1 MSQSGELIVFYGCM
15 FSGKTTALIDYISQR
30 QLKPNEFIVLKP
42 EIDFR
47 AGKNKISTHDG
58 KVHDCI
64 AYSSGMELQ
73 DLISPF
79 TKLIAID
86 EAQFFDKLILS
97 ELRRYLN
104 KGIDVAVSGLDKDY
118 RARPFG
124 IIPNLI
130 EMAHHKHHLKAVCQQ
145 CGADAEYSYRMTQ
158 NHVLVLIG
166 AENHYEPRCE
176 KCFDINQ

>member
-1 MSQSGELIVFYGCM
+1 
-15 FSGKTTALIDYISQR
+15 
-30 QLKPNEFIVLKP
+30 
-42 EIDFR
+42 
-47 AGKNKISTHDG
+47 
-58 KVHDCI
+58 
-64 AYSSGMELQ
+64 MELQ

-176 KCFDINQ
+176 KCFNINQ